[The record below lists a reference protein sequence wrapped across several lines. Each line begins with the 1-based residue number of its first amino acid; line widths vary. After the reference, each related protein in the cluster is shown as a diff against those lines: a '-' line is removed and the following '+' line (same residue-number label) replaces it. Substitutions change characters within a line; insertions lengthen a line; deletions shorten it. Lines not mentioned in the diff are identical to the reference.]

1 LPAQRQRAALVA
13 QGPTAARPA
22 GGIAGTLHPSIRPAI
37 KAGPPLRTAS
47 RDITRLLVGCNPV
60 EIHRR
65 FFAARKPPNGGRS
78 MYSANNL
85 LMNFALMGC
94 TRPARDGGQAATGQR
109 AGATGH
115 PFGP

>member
-1 LPAQRQRAALVA
+1 M
-13 QGPTAARPA
+13 
-22 GGIAGTLHPSIRPAI
+22 
-37 KAGPPLRTAS
+37 
-47 RDITRLLVGCNPV
+47 VGRNPV
-60 EIHRR
+60 EIHRS
-65 FFAARKPPNGGRS
+65 FFAARTPPGGGGFS
-78 MYSANNL
+78 HSANNL